1 MFYSAT
7 LLTTSGPLARVWLS
21 ANQNRLTKVQI
32 LQTDLEDS
40 ISAIIAPEGDAPYA
54 LRFSAQLLVGVAR
67 IYGRKARY
75 LLDDCN
81 EALMKIKMVRCRPV
95 PRPNGARGYFS
106 CDLLLILTVP
116 LRPSGPPPTMTFRPI
131 SRSSTTR
138 SL

>member
-81 EALMKIKMVRCRPV
+81 EALMKIKMVRRPAL
-95 PRPNGARGYFS
+95 RPNGTPGS
-106 CDLLLILTVP
+106 VPNDLLILTVP
-116 LRPSGPPPTMTFRPI
+116 RRPSGPPPTMTFRPI

>member
-81 EALMKIKMVRCRPV
+81 EALMKIKMVCHPDL
-95 PRPNGARGYFS
+95 RPNGARVIF
-106 CDLLLILTVP
+106 LLRSLILTVL